1 MKIIKSYKYRIYP
14 SKEQE
19 ALIQKTFGC
28 CRFVYNQT
36 LAYRI
41 ELYQTQEKSMSK
53 FDSINYM
60 VRELKPKYEWLL
72 EPDKFALSSAIENLD
87 RAYQKFFKEH
97 TGFPRFKSRHNHRKS
112 YTTKMTT
119 NNIEVSFEKNQIKLP
134 KIKWVKARIHR
145 EFVGK
150 IKSAT
155 ISQNPSGRY
164 FVSVLVEQECVP
176 LLTTGFAVG
185 LDLGIKDLVITSD
198 GKKYANPKTLA
209 KYEKKLAR
217 EQRRLAHKQKDSRN
231 REKQCVKVAR
241 IHEKIHNIRLD
252 YLHKTSNEIISE
264 NQVIVSEDL
273 AVSNMMKNHKLA
285 KSISDCGWY
294 ELTRQLEYKAK
305 WNDRQYVRIGRFVP
319 SSQICN
325 CCGCQNK
332 ETKDLS
338 VREWI
343 CPGCGTKHDRDINA
357 AKNILDEGLKL
368 IVGQEL
374 SEFKP
379 VEIVGYEVCEAGSRD
394 VLAS

>member
-1 MKIIKSYKYRIYP
+1 MLKSYKYRLYP
-14 SKEQE
+14 NKAQS
-19 ALIQKTFGC
+19 LLLQKTFGC

-36 LAYRI
+36 LDYRRK
-41 ELYQTQEKSMSK
+41 LYETENKGMNK
-53 FDSINYM
+53 FSCNQY
-60 VRELKPKYEWLL
+60 VNQVLKREFKWLKEV
-72 EPDKFALSSAIENLD
+72 DKFALTNSVWNMD
-87 RAYQKFFKEH
+87 TAYQKFFKEH
-97 TGFPRFKSRHNHRKS
+97 SGFPKFKSRHNHRRS
-112 YTTKMTT
+112 YTTNSSN

-134 KIKWVKARIHR
+134 KLKWIKARFHR

-155 ISQNPSGRY
+155 ISQNPAGRY
-164 FVSVLVEQECVP
+164 FVSILVEQEYAP
-176 LLTTGFAVG
+176 LPTTDSAIG
-185 LDLGIKDLVITSD
+185 LDLGIKDLVITSN
-198 GKKYANPKTLA
+198 GKKYANPKALA

-231 REKQCVKVAR
+231 REKQRIRLAKVY
-241 IHEKIHNIRLD
+241 EKIHNIRLD

-273 AVSNMMKNHKLA
+273 AVSNMMKNHRLA
-285 KSISDCGWY
+285 KSVSDCSWY

-305 WNDRQYVRIGRFVP
+305 WNERQYIKIGRFVP

-325 CCGCQNK
+325 CCGYQNK

-343 CPGCGTKHDRDINA
+343 CPSCGIKHDRDINA

-368 IVGQEL
+368 IV
-374 SEFKP
+374 
-379 VEIVGYEVCEAGSRD
+379 
-394 VLAS
+394 